1 MSENVPDTIAGI
13 TRSKF
18 LALIVWSLI
27 VACLILVVCWAFHRD
42 CAFLVP
48 SWRFCGAHFVTSD
61 LYACPW
67 CCVSCFRWHLEK
79 TSGLSR
85 PNRLPKPA
93 SMALKSCQ
101 ISGAPLS
108 ILSDIWSIIF
118 ELLQGLRLV
127 KLCQN
132 EILNVIWPSLQDLQV
147 DEPDRARNGRLKGYS
162 HLKKNTR
169 NFISPKLDQ
178 THMRRCT

>member
-18 LALIVWSLI
+18 LALIVWSLV

-61 LYACPW
+61 LYAWPW

-93 SMALKSCQ
+93 IDPQ
-101 ISGAPLS
+101 IPNFWCSFEHT
-108 ILSDIWSIIF
+108 IWCMEHHFWAVTGIKAS
-118 ELLQGLRLV
+118 QTMSKWNTQR
-127 KLCQN
+127 
-132 EILNVIWPSLQDLQV
+132 DLAQLTRFTSR
-147 DEPDRARNGRLKGYS
+147 RARSSQEWKVEGLFS
-162 HLKKNTR
+162 SQKNTR